1 MWKSLSRSVSITM
14 EPGALVVL
22 IDGEPTDAAL
32 VGKAREYADAKGC
45 PVTLVRVLPEVTT
58 ARADNGVGILPW
70 QIMQLMGGNAKFE
83 LERLRLPFLR
93 GREQPNT
100 TPRTLGLGVEEIAAL
115 GHH

>member
-58 ARADNGVGILPW
+58 ARADNGVGGSAGPS
-70 QIMQLMGGNAKFE
+70 MQLMGSDAKVW
-83 LERLRLPFLR
+83 RRRPRPPFPR
-93 GREQPNT
+93 GRQPPKAQAT
-100 TPRTLGLGVEEIAAL
+100 
-115 GHH
+115 